1 MVSFA
6 RKGQLPGYGL
16 SLGVTFVYLGLLVL
30 LPLGVLLVRLAGVS
44 LDDVA
49 AVLLRPRTR
58 AAFWLSLR
66 VSLIAA
72 AINAVF
78 GLSVAWVLV
87 RYRFFGRRVLDAVV
101 DLPLALP
108 TAVAGIALVTMYSE
122 TGWLGAAAARA
133 GVPLAFTPAAI
144 VIALV
149 FVGLPFVVRS
159 VEPVLEKLDPEVEE
173 AAATLGASRA
183 MTFWRIV
190 LPALRPALVSGTL
203 LAFARGLGEYGSVV
217 FVSGNMPLRTEI
229 VPFLIMTK
237 LDQYDYRGA
246 MILAVAMLLVSLLT
260 FLGVNS
266 IEARLKRQGRR

>member
-1 MVSFA
+1 MLFSK
-6 RKGQLPGYGL
+6 KGQLPGFGL

-58 AAFWLSLR
+58 AAFWLSLQ

-87 RYRFFGRRVLDAVV
+87 RYRFVGRRVLDAVV

-122 TGWLGAAAARA
+122 TGWLGSIAARA

-183 MTFWRIV
+183 TTFWRVV
-190 LPALRPALVSGTL
+190 LPALRPALVSGTM

-237 LDQYDYRGA
+237 LDQYDYKGA
-246 MILAVAMLLVSLLT
+246 MIIAVTMLFVSLAT
-260 FLGVNS
+260 FLSVNL
-266 IEARLKRQGRR
+266 IEARLRRQGRR